1 VIGDSLGNR
10 LARRRKHP
18 GVVDQPLEENA
29 AYIAPGSK
37 LGHRPWIE
45 LRGSLHLLNGTADG
59 VARRGGGFA
68 SRKSCREHSL
78 DAGTDQLCFLPLSA
92 IAIAPGSGDRNH
104 GGMDRRSWSLLLV
117 LGAIWGASYLFIKIG
132 LRDLSPSMVAFV
144 RIALAA
150 LVLLP
155 VAAFQGAL
163 AGVRA
168 RAGWLALVGAVQ
180 VAAPFF
186 LISAGEEEISSSLA
200 GILVASAPLFT
211 ALLAIWV
218 DHEERSQGLRLAGV
232 LVGFA
237 GVALLLGV
245 DIGGSAL
252 LGGLAVVLASLGYAI
267 GGFLVKHRLAGVAP
281 LGMSAAVMVASAIF
295 LLPPALLTAPE
306 AAPGLGP
313 ASAVAVL
320 GVLGTGI
327 AFVIFYEL
335 ISSIG
340 PARAFLVTYIAPGFA
355 VVYGA
360 LLLSE
365 EVTLATLVGLAL
377 ILSGS
382 WLAAEG
388 RLPGRPRVEAEEGPP
403 SMPVAEP
410 ARGETR

>member
-1 VIGDSLGNR
+1 M
-10 LARRRKHP
+10 A
-18 GVVDQPLEENA
+18 EME
-29 AYIAPGSK
+29 
-37 LGHRPWIE
+37 
-45 LRGSLHLLNGTADG
+45 
-59 VARRGGGFA
+59 
-68 SRKSCREHSL
+68 
-78 DAGTDQLCFLPLSA
+78 
-92 IAIAPGSGDRNH
+92 
-104 GGMDRRSWSLLLV
+104 RRSWLLLLT

-150 LVLLP
+150 LVLMP
-155 VAAFQGAL
+155 IAVSRGAL
-163 AGVRA
+163 GGVRS
-168 RAGWLALVGAVQ
+168 RAGWLALLGAVQ
-180 VAAPFF
+180 VAGPFV

-211 ALLAIWV
+211 ALLAVWV
-218 DHEERSQGLRLAGV
+218 DHEERSQGLRLGGV

-245 DIGGSAL
+245 DLGSSGSAL

-267 GGFLVKHRLAGVAP
+267 GGFLVKHRLSGMAP

-295 LLPPALLTAPE
+295 LLPPALLTAPT

-313 ASAVAVL
+313 AAAVFVL

-335 ISSIG
+335 IGSVG

-360 LLLSE
+360 VLLSE
-365 EVTLATLVGLAL
+365 QVTVATVAGLAL

-388 RLPGRPRVEAEEGPP
+388 RLPGRPRVEVEEGPP
-403 SMPVAEP
+403 AMPVAEP
-410 ARGETR
+410 ASGEATTPAHDR